1 LVRERLGAIG
11 AAAIATLALAACSNL
26 LALKDLEPYPADGAI
41 DGLAGGDSSSDDG
54 ATTGNDGATG
64 GDAPQDGP
72 ASHDATS
79 GDAPSDATED
89 GLADGPVT
97 GDAPPDGNCGGGKT
111 DCNGSCTDTTS
122 DGQNCGACGH
132 SCQGGTCLGSRC
144 QPVTLASLDAVDIVV
159 VGTTAYWVDGVSP
172 NGNVWSC
179 DVNACTP
186 SALKSMQAQ
195 PLRIAF
201 DGAHTIFWTDH
212 GSGSAVDGAVWSYDL
227 NTKMATEI
235 APSRASPEGITADA
249 SYVYWAEDFT
259 SSNQIVQYER
269 STQTV
274 TNIPL
279 AGTSPYSAALGA
291 GELYFTETGTGA
303 IGQCAEGSCG
313 SPTAFQSVQTT
324 PLAVWV
330 DSTWVY
336 WTDYGNAGAVWR
348 AAIATGSPSQLP
360 GMQANPERVVSDGS
374 DVYWTDNGTTSCDGA
389 LVGCAQPAC
398 SAATT
403 LQSNLQRPVGLAL
416 DAHAIYYGTT
426 GDQRLHKLAR

>member
-1 LVRERLGAIG
+1 V
-11 AAAIATLALAACSNL
+11 
-26 LALKDLEPYPADGAI
+26 P
-41 DGLAGGDSSSDDG
+41 
-54 ATTGNDGATG
+54 
-64 GDAPQDGP
+64 
-72 ASHDATS
+72 
-79 GDAPSDATED
+79 
-89 GLADGPVT
+89 
-97 GDAPPDGNCGGGKT
+97 
-111 DCNGSCTDTTS
+111 
-122 DGQNCGACGH
+122 
-132 SCQGGTCLGSRC
+132 
-144 QPVTLASLDAVDIVV
+144 LASLDAVDPVSRRSDDDD
-159 VGTTAYWVDGVSP
+159 VDGVST

-179 DVNACTP
+179 DVNSCTP

-195 PLRIAF
+195 PLRIAS
-201 DGAHTIFWTDH
+201 DGGHTIFWTEH
-212 GSGSAVDGAVWSYDL
+212 GSGASADGAVWSYDL
-227 NTKMATEI
+227 NTKQATEI
-235 APSRASPEGITADA
+235 APNRASPEGITADA

-259 SSNQIVQYER
+259 TSNQIVQYDR
-269 STQTV
+269 STRTV

-291 GELYFTETGTGA
+291 GELYFTETVTGG

-313 SPTAFQSVQTT
+313 SPTAFQSVQAT

-374 DVYWTDNGTTSCDGA
+374 DAYWTNNGTTNTDGA

-398 SAATT
+398 SAANT
-403 LQSNLQRPVGLAL
+403 LQSNLQRPVGLAI

-426 GDQRLHKLAR
+426 GDHRLRKLAR